1 MFWSLLMSFEYFFY
15 DQGSLIIF
23 DLTILVSLHRV
34 LQGLR
39 EPQAQLVRKVKED
52 LEESPVLL
60 ALLDLQERE

>member
-1 MFWSLLMSFEYFFY
+1 M
-15 DQGSLIIF
+15 IIF

>member
-1 MFWSLLMSFEYFFY
+1 MSFEYFFY